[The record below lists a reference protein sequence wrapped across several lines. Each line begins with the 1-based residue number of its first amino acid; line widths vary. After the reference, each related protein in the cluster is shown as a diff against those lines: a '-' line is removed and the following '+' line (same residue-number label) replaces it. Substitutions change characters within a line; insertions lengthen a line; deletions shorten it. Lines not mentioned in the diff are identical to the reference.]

1 MASENIPADCFY
13 INGSCPPGGAKVMTK
28 PVLRSVSG
36 KDFVFAVADGSRTKE
51 NVPTPAHTLCSKI
64 KNYHEKLTSAN
75 IEQLDAVMRDFATDL
90 NGEISVISSA
100 SSYSDYASS
109 LCVLTVNQGVATVT
123 NLGNTSAFLLRD
135 GQLTKLTAMSGSYSM
150 IGKFPSGVSVVPEMS
165 DSYEITKND
174 TSYTIETVNYLLNKY
189 SVSKISMCVG
199 SDMLYYFEKWKCADE
214 LMKKCALYSKA
225 RENDEYSKLC
235 HHANYLEKS
244 YGAEVHIMNGSVIE
258 VSSTKLRNSK
268 DSEFLD
274 TKVSEYIKK
283 HGLYS

>member
-1 MASENIPADCFY
+1 MRIGLYGGTFDPPHTGHASLACDFYRESGVDLLIVMPSFIPPHKQ
-13 INGSCPPGGAKVMTK
+13 NT
-28 PVLRSVSG
+28 
-36 KDFVFAVADGSRTKE
+36 T
-51 NVPTPAHTLCSKI
+51 
-64 KNYHEKLTSAN
+64 TSALSRY
-75 IEQLDAVMRDFATDL
+75 EMARL
-90 NGEISVISSA
+90 
-100 SSYSDYASS
+100 
-109 LCVLTVNQGVATVT
+109 
-123 NLGNTSAFLLRD
+123 AFLHL
-135 GQLTKLTAMSGSYSM
+135 GEM
-150 IGKFPSGVSVVPEMS
+150 GVNYTVS
-165 DSYEITKND
+165 DYEITKND

-235 HHANYLEKS
+235 HHAKYLEKS